1 MDEKLIAV
9 IEKLGADGIT
19 VFCTYLF
26 LEYASLWLSFG
37 LIAWGIRTVWAHF
50 KEDFN
55 R

>member
-9 IEKLGADGIT
+9 IEKLGVEGINA
-19 VFCTYLF
+19 FYAYMF
-26 LEYASLWLSFG
+26 FDYASVWA
-37 LIAWGIRTVWAHF
+37 LIALVAWGVRTVWAHV

>member
-19 VFCTYLF
+19 VVFTYLF
-26 LEYASLWLSFG
+26 LEYATLWLFFF
-37 LIAWGIRTVWAHF
+37 LVTWGIRTVWEHV